1 MILMIV
7 FSLRE
12 FICTIDYVPKI
23 GHDWHDA

>member
-12 FICTIDYVPKI
+12 LICTIDYVPKI